1 MTVHDTVHGFIVE
14 REVPLPE
21 LDAVMYQ
28 MKHEKTGLELV
39 WISRE
44 EENKVFGI
52 GFETLPWNDTGV
64 FHILEHSVLC
74 GSKNYPVKE
83 PFVELLKNSMNT
95 FLNAM
100 TFPDKT
106 FYPVASRND
115 KDFVNLMRVYLD
127 AVFYPAVYTK
137 PEIFYQEGWHYELD
151 SEGKPSYKGV
161 VFTLSCSSTD
171 FENDS
176 DFRPSRA
183 RCCLRFRLC
192 RSIRCVYRLLITC
205 SFPFRRDSYSGQPSV
220 IHITTSKGDSRLI
233 RRPSVA
239 IVRSPNT
246 CATTV
251 FRSLSYA

>member
-1 MTVHDTVHGFIVE
+1 M
-14 REVPLPE
+14 
-21 LDAVMYQ
+21 
-28 MKHEKTGLELV
+28 
-39 WISRE
+39 
-44 EENKVFGI
+44 
-52 GFETLPWNDTGV
+52 
-64 FHILEHSVLC
+64 
-74 GSKNYPVKE
+74 
-83 PFVELLKNSMNT
+83 
-95 FLNAM
+95 
-100 TFPDKT
+100 
-106 FYPVASRND
+106 
-115 KDFVNLMRVYLD
+115 
-127 AVFYPAVYTK
+127 
-137 PEIFYQEGWHYELD
+137 
-151 SEGKPSYKGV
+151 
-161 VFTLSCSSTD
+161 TLSCSSTD

-251 FRSLSYA
+251 FRSLSYLFWREFIWKTLYFRWIPVFLIRLTGVCRRILNQDQTKRRASREERNIAKFAVIDLKLSSIQVDNS